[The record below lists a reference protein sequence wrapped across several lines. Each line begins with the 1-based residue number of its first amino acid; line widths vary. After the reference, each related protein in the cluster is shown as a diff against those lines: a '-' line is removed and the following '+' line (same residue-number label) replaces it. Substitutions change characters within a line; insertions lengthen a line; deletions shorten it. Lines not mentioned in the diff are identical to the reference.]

1 MSHFPGVPPYTVD
14 VPSGVS
20 TLAIA
25 PDDPIDPDVAARV
38 LCVKN
43 GPTEG
48 WVSFTYVDGRT
59 EDDVF
64 LAAGEPWPIK
74 LVTAVRAPSAPG
86 GATPASPRLYL
97 ILG

>member
-1 MSHFPGVPPYTVD
+1 VSHFPGIPPFTVD

-20 TLAIA
+20 TLALT
-25 PDDPIDPDVAARV
+25 PGDPIDAAVAARV
-38 LCVKN
+38 LAVKN

-48 WVSFTYVDGRT
+48 WVSFTYADGGT

-74 LVTAVRAPSAPG
+74 LVKAVRQPSAPG
-86 GATPASPRLYL
+86 GATPASPRVYL